1 MLLVRN
7 NPTCLLLLM
16 PRILILFAHPV
27 LEKSRVQQ
35 ILLQQAAHISQV
47 TINDLYQQYPDFD
60 VDVEREKKLLVE
72 NDIIVWQHPFYWY
85 SAPALLKQWMD
96 LVLEHGWAY
105 GKRGHALKGKKI
117 FNAISSGGS
126 RDAYRQ
132 DGYNKHTVQEFL
144 RPFER
149 TAELCRMQYWP
160 PFWVPGVH
168 QMEPSQIEHYGQ
180 DFRSLLLA
188 LRDNEIPE
196 DEILSAPVLNQ
207 VVPLRKKMI
216 S

>member
-1 MLLVRN
+1 MS
-7 NPTCLLLLM
+7 
-16 PRILILFAHPV
+16 RILILFAHPV
-27 LEKSRVQQ
+27 LEKSRVQN
-35 ILLQQAAHISQV
+35 ILLQQAGNISQV
-47 TINDLYQQYPDFD
+47 TINDLYQHYPDFD
-60 VDVEREKKLLVE
+60 IDVEREQKLLLE
-72 NDIIVWQHPFYWY
+72 NDIIIWQHPFYWY
-85 SAPALLKQWMD
+85 SAPALVKQWMD

-117 FNAISSGGS
+117 FNAISSGAG

-132 DGYNKHTVQEFL
+132 EGYNKHTVRDFL

-168 QMEPSQIEHYGQ
+168 QMDLPQLEHYGQ
-180 DFRSLLLA
+180 EYRSLLVA
-188 LRDNEIPE
+188 LRDDQIPQE
-196 DEILSAPVLNQ
+196 EILSVPFLNQ
-207 VVPLRKKMI
+207 IAPIRKTII